1 MVPFV
6 IGVSGTIGNGTWC
19 QLVAPVIDPKTI
31 PQSAVTGGTQWGEY
45 TCAQLDIGAYSIQ
58 LNSGVTAGI
67 ATFQQLFADLV
78 TWIPVANP
86 SPVSLVFG
94 TAPGYDGLLN
104 GPFLGLRVVVTGI
117 TGGTIAQILLKASV
131 RSL

>member
-31 PQSAVTGGTQWGEY
+31 PQSAVTGGTQWGQFTCQQFDLAEY
-45 TCAQLDIGAYSIQ
+45 NVQAGT
-58 LNSGVTAGI
+58 GVTA
-67 ATFQQLFADLV
+67 ATVTFQELFADLA
-78 TWIPVANP
+78 TWVNLA
-86 SPVSLVFG
+86 SPAPLSL
-94 TAPGYDGLLN
+94 TAAGASNGILN
-104 GPFLGLRVVVTGI
+104 GPFLGLRMVVTGI
-117 TGGTIAQILLKASV
+117 TGGTLSQVMLKASV